1 MDGTNIGFS
10 DDDLRMIIGL
20 CNLDHKVTDLLG
32 PRERLEESIQH
43 RYRVSALAAK
53 ANIYLQ
59 SLIAEKIESMKIS
72 SASE

>member
-32 PRERLEESIQH
+32 PRERLEESVQH
-43 RYRVSALAAK
+43 RYRVSSLAAK

-59 SLIAEKIESMKIS
+59 SLIADKIKEMKLS